1 MFLDVIRM
9 ANLFAR
15 YWKTLAIASVS
26 LTSSYFFSRYDH
38 AQITNRLLSTLR
50 VHAADYVD

>member
-1 MFLDVIRM
+1 M